1 MFSALA
7 TVTVVVWILNHKVE
21 TVIIL
26 AVLVFLVYCYIT
38 RDSKVEK
45 KAKREAQERAKA
57 KAAQSALVKAAAS
70 RSSAAPAPVA
80 APVQQS
86 QSKTINI
93 PSEVDGMTMAYHY
106 GDVKLEDPT
115 AMIHNVSDGSM
126 LTLEDDGTRVRVLV
140 GAIHIGY
147 LPNNRLSGMVRDWQ
161 RDKKPIRAYLLDASA
176 PQPIIFL
183 GFYDDV
189 LKKFLSRNP
198 EAKKFKL
205 AGRPEDLAFYSV
217 GQKCEIEQDPETGK
231 YNVLVDGSVIGRL
244 PASAVTYASTIESD
258 PDMLDAVIASVDYD
272 VEKDR
277 DIITVYLA

>member
-1 MFSALA
+1 MFSAIA
-7 TVTVVVWILNHKVE
+7 TVAVIAWIINHQVE
-21 TVIIL
+21 TVIIV
-26 AVLVFLVYCYIT
+26 AAFVFLVYRFVT
-38 RDSKVEK
+38 RDSRQAK
-45 KAKREAQERAKA
+45 KAQREAQERAKA

-70 RSSAAPAPVA
+70 RSSVAPAPVA

-106 GDVKLEDPT
+106 DDVKLEDPT

-205 AGRPEDLAFYSV
+205 AFYSV

-258 PDMLDAVIASVDYD
+258 PDMLDAVISSVDYD